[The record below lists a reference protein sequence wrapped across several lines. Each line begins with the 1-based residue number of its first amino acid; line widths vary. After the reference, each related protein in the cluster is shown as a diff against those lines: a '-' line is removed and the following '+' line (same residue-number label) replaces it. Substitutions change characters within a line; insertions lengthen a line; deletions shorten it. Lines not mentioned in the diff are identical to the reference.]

1 MSFDDSHA
9 ADVQAV
15 AVVHAAGMPGAAR
28 NAEASLAGVHRD
40 LPDMVNFSVKY
51 LGESG
56 IDVGASKATSHR
68 LTEALM
74 RETAV
79 LPEGRLSDAEKY
91 SVSNAAMRS
100 VLVQEA
106 AAHELEA
113 RTGRPDPMRLFKGDR
128 ENDNGIRAM
137 ERLEA
142 QKVSTVAL
150 YGQAT
155 DAELSQMSVGAFN
168 RTGRAQ
174 QERTAKVLDI
184 PLMPAAPD
192 LSVEREVPARRGPLP
207 TRGSVTRHPRGD
219 IRRQQPVFGRRVS
232 PDLAVAGQ
240 GI

>member
-15 AVVHAAGMPGAAR
+15 AVVHAAGMSGAAR

-106 AAHELEA
+106 AAYELEA
-113 RTGRPDPMRLFKGDR
+113 RTGRPDPMRVFKGDR

-137 ERLEA
+137 DRLEA

-192 LSVEREVPARRGPLP
+192 LSIEREVPTRRGPLP

-219 IRRQQPVFGRRVS
+219 IRRQQPVFGRRMS
-232 PDLAVAGQ
+232 PELAVAGQ

>member
-9 ADVQAV
+9 ADVKAV

-40 LPDMVNFSVKY
+40 LPEMVNFSVKY

-56 IDVGASKATSHR
+56 IDVGASRATAHR

-79 LPEGRLSDAEKY
+79 RPEGRLSDSEKFD
-91 SVSNAAMRS
+91 VSSAAMRS

-106 AAHELEA
+106 AAHEFEA
-113 RTGRPDPMRLFKGDR
+113 RTGRPDPFRAFMGDR
-128 ENDNGIRAM
+128 ENGNGAKSM

-155 DAELSQMSVGAFN
+155 DAELTQMSVGAFN

-184 PLMPAAPD
+184 PLMQAAPD
-192 LSVEREVPARRGPLP
+192 VSAERELPARRAPLP
-207 TRGSVTRHPRGD
+207 LRGSITRHPRGD
-219 IRRQQPVFGRRVS
+219 VRRQQPVFGRRMS
-232 PDLAVAGQ
+232 PELAVAGQ
-240 GI
+240 GL

>member
-9 ADVQAV
+9 ADVRAV
-15 AVVHAAGMPGAAR
+15 AVVHAAGMQGAAR
-28 NAEASLAGVHRD
+28 NAEASLARVHRD
-40 LPDMVNFSVKY
+40 LPEMVNFSVKY

-74 RETAV
+74 RETS
-79 LPEGRLSDAEKY
+79 LRSEGRLSDTEKY
-91 SVSNAAMRS
+91 DVSDAAMRS

-106 AAHELEA
+106 AAHEFQA
-113 RTGRPDPMRLFKGDR
+113 RTGRPDPFQAFMGDR
-128 ENDNGIRAM
+128 ENDNGVRSM

-155 DAELSQMSVGAFN
+155 DDELTRMSVGAFD

-184 PLMPAAPD
+184 PLMPAAPTAAI
-192 LSVEREVPARRGPLP
+192 EREMPARRAPLP
-207 TRGSVTRHPRGD
+207 IRGSVIRHPHGD
-219 IRRQQPVFGRRVS
+219 MRRRQPVFGRRVG
-232 PDLAVAGQ
+232 PELAVAGQ